1 MSDTL
6 YQYAVKVNRVVDG
19 DTLDVDIDLGFNV
32 KLSGKRLRIKGVDC
46 PERNTIEGSNAKS
59 FTVLWTISQMNNNKP
74 ILVSVESHKG
84 DKYGRILAS
93 VWSDGQ
99 DLAQQLILAGHGVP
113 YSGGK
118 KVDTGTMTTPP
129 QGEC

>member
-59 FTVLWTISQMNNNKP
+59 FTVLWTINQMNNNKP

-99 DLAQQLILAGHGVP
+99 DLAQQLILAGHGVV
-113 YSGGK
+113 YDGGK
-118 KVDTGTMTTPP
+118 KGTIELPP
-129 QGEC
+129 KGE